1 MGCKYPSTIAVED
14 ALSIDSPL
22 WRVLNDDIQP
32 QSAVPYCL
40 KRQLIDLFHTRKRC
54 LEEIAN
60 TKEEMARMFSHFE
73 GKLKVL
79 DTWSKELMAQKD
91 TERAR
96 ALLSIAR
103 TKMDELSVFTGHLHG
118 LFSNDD
124 GSHEECEAQFD
135 LGIFPEVDCDDAD
148 EEVQM
153 EDDYNTDEADVV
165 QQLGQSEV
173 FEDLRSVLNAEYG
186 SDSESDSDSSDLN
199 TEIS

>member
-1 MGCKYPSTIAVED
+1 
-14 ALSIDSPL
+14 
-22 WRVLNDDIQP
+22 
-32 QSAVPYCL
+32 
-40 KRQLIDLFHTRKRC
+40 
-54 LEEIAN
+54 
-60 TKEEMARMFSHFE
+60 
-73 GKLKVL
+73 
-79 DTWSKELMAQKD
+79 MAQKD

-96 ALLSIAR
+96 ALLSITR